1 LAEADATNTFK
12 TISEVEQSATGILRR
27 WLSELQLADEIEQ
40 PWREDAQKCWELYQS
55 KKAADNTFNIF
66 WSNVETLRPAIYN
79 STPRPDVRRR
89 FRDADPVGKVGSK
102 VIERALAFSI
112 DDYDFDAEMR
122 AVVLDTEIV
131 GRGLVRV
138 KYLPTV
144 VSEKSEDAESDA
156 DDYEQVADEKAPC
169 AHVQWDDFRHGA
181 AKEWR
186 DVPWVAFRHEFHYD
200 ELVEMFGKEKA
211 DACTLTEP
219 TSTVAKTFK
228 DDIKTLWQV
237 CEVWEIWDRSKRQ
250 VLFVSHGFD
259 AGPLDTKEDPLK
271 LVGFFPMPPPLYA
284 IEDTTTLVP
293 HIPYRKYEQQAHEL
307 NRVTYRINKIVN
319 ALKVRGA
326 YDASLSEVPQILQA
340 EDQDMIPIQNASQV
354 QNLGGLD
361 KAIWIMPID
370 KLIQVLQGLIEARD
384 RIIQSIYELTG
395 ISDIQRGVANPHET
409 ATATDRKTQFG
420 SLRLQRVQRD
430 VQRFVRD
437 ILRLKAEIFAEHF
450 DAETL
455 ASMTGVQLPTDEDK
469 AKVQQM
475 LAEMQAEAQQTQQP
489 PDPAEM
495 SKAQDILK
503 LPTWK
508 DVMQLLQSDEMRQY
522 RIDIETDSTIAETIN
537 RDTEAMM
544 QSVQAIATLAS
555 TFAPAIQMG
564 LLSVDVFKTIA
575 TRVARGMRMGEAV
588 EDAIDEIKQPPP
600 QPQAAPQ
607 DNSVQVAQI
616 KEEGAAKRTTETN
629 QTKLMLA
636 QAKAQADE
644 KGQQLDAM
652 KAQYEAQ
659 DAERQRQF
667 EAAEAERQRQ
677 HELAIADMEARF
689 DAAIKMRLGEMQ
701 QQTDIAGLQT
711 EERMGQQQMLND
723 NANAAAD
730 RDSTERLATQ
740 KTQAAN
746 LQTAAKIESSDRQT
760 AANIEAA
767 DHQTAVKAAS
777 TESQTN
783 AKIKSAE
790 RVSAATNKSKEKL
803 ATAKPA
809 VPKKR

>member
-1 LAEADATNTFK
+1 
-12 TISEVEQSATGILRR
+12 
-27 WLSELQLADEIEQ
+27 
-40 PWREDAQKCWELYQS
+40 
-55 KKAADNTFNIF
+55 
-66 WSNVETLRPAIYN
+66 
-79 STPRPDVRRR
+79 
-89 FRDADPVGKVGSK
+89 
-102 VIERALAFSI
+102 
-112 DDYDFDAEMR
+112 
-122 AVVLDTEIV
+122 
-131 GRGLVRV
+131 
-138 KYLPTV
+138 
-144 VSEKSEDAESDA
+144 
-156 DDYEQVADEKAPC
+156 
-169 AHVQWDDFRHGA
+169 
-181 AKEWR
+181 
-186 DVPWVAFRHEFHYD
+186 HYD

-293 HIPYRKYEQQAHEL
+293 HIPYRKYEQQAHQL

-508 DVMQLLQSDEMRQY
+508 DVMQLLQSDEMRQ
-522 RIDIETDSTIAETIN
+522 
-537 RDTEAMM
+537 
-544 QSVQAIATLAS
+544 
-555 TFAPAIQMG
+555 
-564 LLSVDVFKTIA
+564 
-575 TRVARGMRMGEAV
+575 
-588 EDAIDEIKQPPP
+588 
-600 QPQAAPQ
+600 
-607 DNSVQVAQI
+607 
-616 KEEGAAKRTTETN
+616 
-629 QTKLMLA
+629 
-636 QAKAQADE
+636 
-644 KGQQLDAM
+644 
-652 KAQYEAQ
+652 
-659 DAERQRQF
+659 
-667 EAAEAERQRQ
+667 
-677 HELAIADMEARF
+677 
-689 DAAIKMRLGEMQ
+689 
-701 QQTDIAGLQT
+701 
-711 EERMGQQQMLND
+711 
-723 NANAAAD
+723 
-730 RDSTERLATQ
+730 
-740 KTQAAN
+740 
-746 LQTAAKIESSDRQT
+746 
-760 AANIEAA
+760 
-767 DHQTAVKAAS
+767 
-777 TESQTN
+777 
-783 AKIKSAE
+783 
-790 RVSAATNKSKEKL
+790 
-803 ATAKPA
+803 
-809 VPKKR
+809 